1 MSSQASLGKVLKKK
15 LKVFSNEKLMGI
27 AREMLYHASTA
38 YLKTEVKIEKDKRVY
53 VLHYNYNLIEE
64 DLADCGDRETRNISF
79 SYFNPE
85 CPDKEFYSNGSECLF
100 FDDPQLLHST
110 CDTYKKL
117 LLKKFTLLS
126 FIYEYRH
133 NTNYNEQTRKVIF
146 HQLKRVK
153 KELLFRFNNVMTEY
167 DVNHDY
173 TEFHK
178 SDYPV
183 KSIEYKSNYIAW
195 DERVYVFTKVEPNE
209 KVIELK
215 EPNLEETEETEPEE
229 PIELSEEET
238 E

>member
-1 MSSQASLGKVLKKK
+1 MVI
-15 LKVFSNEKLMGI
+15 EKL
-27 AREMLYHASTA
+27 E
-38 YLKTEVKIEKDKRVY
+38 
-53 VLHYNYNLIEE
+53 
-64 DLADCGDRETRNISF
+64 
-79 SYFNPE
+79 
-85 CPDKEFYSNGSECLF
+85 
-100 FDDPQLLHST
+100 
-110 CDTYKKL
+110 
-117 LLKKFTLLS
+117 
-126 FIYEYRH
+126 
-133 NTNYNEQTRKVIF
+133 
-146 HQLKRVK
+146 
-153 KELLFRFNNVMTEY
+153 LFRFNNVMTEY